1 MSRKLGTLLA
11 LVSTLAGSMAAT
23 TGAAHAVA
31 VDQTCVGTWAVT
43 YDPPITNTP
52 QVVAG
57 HLTGYFPACTNPV
70 APRGSYSQQF
80 TDTVSCATL
89 LSAGA
94 ASRTYTW
101 SNPLAGPTTFEYNW
115 TVSDVAGQAVITNTG
130 LITGGTFA
138 PASAEQVAVLVTPD
152 ALRCGGVGISSLT
165 GPTTLT
171 IFRP

>member
-1 MSRKLGTLLA
+1 MPRRFASFLASVLLA
-11 LVSTLAGSMAAT
+11 AAGVVAT
-23 TGAAHAVA
+23 TGAAGAVT
-31 VDQTCVGTWAVT
+31 VEQVCVGTWAVT

-52 QVVAG
+52 RVVEG
-57 HLTGYFPACTNPV
+57 HLTGYFPTCTNLA
-70 APRGSYSQQF
+70 APSGSYDQVF

-94 ASRTYTW
+94 AARTYTW
-101 SNPLAGPTTFEYNW
+101 SNPLAAPTTFAYNW

-138 PASAEQVAVLVTPD
+138 GASAEQVAVLVTPD
-152 ALRCGGVGISSLT
+152 VLGCGGAGISSLT

-171 IFRP
+171 VFRP